1 MKTVRHVGERHG
13 EEKELGRSVVEGTKM
28 RQENN
33 SKELTVF
40 RDMTLRTLCCRLRQH
55 FFQNVGNFFRA
66 TYPRRGL
73 LLRSMMGET

>member
-1 MKTVRHVGERHG
+1 MKTVRHVGERNG
-13 EEKELGRSVVEGTKM
+13 EEKVLERSVVEGTKM

-40 RDMTLRTLCCRLRQH
+40 WDMIPRTHCCRRRQN
-55 FFQNVGNFFRA
+55 FFQNIGNFFRG

-73 LLRSMMGET
+73 LLRSMTGKT